1 MLVLFMCQLAL
12 IIYVW
17 VQRDTFL
24 KSMDNVIAT
33 IWNQRHT
40 DQKVLDTL
48 QLTVSLIVF
57 NLNNRKRKSKIP
69 KSRINQFFRL

>member
-1 MLVLFMCQLAL
+1 MYKIYNLIFQYSVIMLVLFMCQLAL

-17 VQRDTFL
+17 VQRDAFL

-48 QLTVSLIVF
+48 QLTVSLFYF
-57 NLNNRKRKSKIP
+57 NS
-69 KSRINQFFRL
+69 F